1 LRLEMG
7 LFEANVQ
14 KTCLPSNRTNLPL
27 ESHHFPPQT
36 TPLSTPARGLCR
48 GQQGMGSGSAGDGLS
63 NDQVMQL
70 LLANDASPNTLGRM
84 YLSLHRRGGA
94 AAAGDTEGGTPLPAE
109 PAPPAAAPPPRR
121 TVAPGVGVM
130 PQQQGPVRA
139 TRPVTSSRGD
149 ASARPGRPP
158 RTAQGAR
165 SMPAD
170 TRAARALFEFSG
182 GDACAPPEARPATT
196 HRAGRH
202 PGVAANEWTQLRV
215 AKPARTSWCAR

>member
-1 LRLEMG
+1 
-7 LFEANVQ
+7 
-14 KTCLPSNRTNLPL
+14 
-27 ESHHFPPQT
+27 
-36 TPLSTPARGLCR
+36 
-48 GQQGMGSGSAGDGLS
+48 MGSGSAGDGLS

-182 GDACAPPEARPATT
+182 GDACARARARAAAKARARPKTLRARARPRPLTISIAATIAT
-196 HRAGRH
+196 SRASG
-202 PGVAANEWTQLRV
+202 N
-215 AKPARTSWCAR
+215 PARGGRG

>member
-1 LRLEMG
+1 
-7 LFEANVQ
+7 
-14 KTCLPSNRTNLPL
+14 
-27 ESHHFPPQT
+27 
-36 TPLSTPARGLCR
+36 
-48 GQQGMGSGSAGDGLS
+48 MGSGSAGDGLS

-149 ASARPGRPP
+149 ASARPGLCSSSRGAMRVQGQEPEQRQGQEQGQRP
-158 RTAQGAR
+158 
-165 SMPAD
+165 
-170 TRAARALFEFSG
+170 
-182 GDACAPPEARPATT
+182 
-196 HRAGRH
+196 
-202 PGVAANEWTQLRV
+202 
-215 AKPARTSWCAR
+215 